1 MRHTVAAPTVA
12 ASAGPGRRSAPG
24 QGGVGRRAATALAA
38 ATIGASA
45 PTKKGSAAE
54 MRAPSLRRVVRTP
67 RDRVQA
73 YLQNPPVTALLHP
86 RPPRAASGG
95 GAATCED
102 VAAVG
107 GSSNGRTS
115 GFGPEN
121 RGSNPCPPAT
131 DAG

>member
-1 MRHTVAAPTVA
+1 ARRARSWWELRAWLIRHTVAAPTVA

-45 PTKKGSAAE
+45 PTKRGSAAE

-73 YLQNPPVTALLHP
+73 YLQNPWVTALLHP
-86 RPPRAASGG
+86 RPPLARRPVAGRPRA
-95 GAATCED
+95 
-102 VAAVG
+102 
-107 GSSNGRTS
+107 RM
-115 GFGPEN
+115 
-121 RGSNPCPPAT
+121 
-131 DAG
+131 